1 MYIARQPG
9 TCYKPTWK
17 QKVVNAYSV
26 TMDRILAC
34 LDMQMLPSQIKL
46 ADFYDSLYHDP
57 CIHAEHRSKTF
68 TVQIL
73 NLFTTIQIYAASY
86 SLAYHYMRVCITFC
100 FEYFTQDSWRDILSK
115 LSDLILNSESNGN
128 LIIFLHYWLGAD
140 SRFSFFFTTL
150 YHISNHAC
158 HRAQKHCHHR
168 RVFFW

>member
-86 SLAYHYMRVCITFC
+86 NLAYHYMRICITFV
-100 FEYFTQDSWRDILSK
+100 SNILPRIAGGTFCQSY
-115 LSDLILNSESNGN
+115 LI
-128 LIIFLHYWLGAD
+128 
-140 SRFSFFFTTL
+140 
-150 YHISNHAC
+150 
-158 HRAQKHCHHR
+158 
-168 RVFFW
+168 